1 MNGIQRIIDRIEA
14 DAASELAQIAEEAES
29 RCAEIEAAYSAAAQ
43 AEYRKII
50 SDARLESERRLER
63 KSGAAATEIKMQL
76 LAVKQ
81 EILSSAF
88 DRAAQIISEL
98 PDERYIPFLARLASR
113 ASRTGTEKLVFS
125 ERDARRVGSAVKDE
139 ANALLRRAGKTADLT
154 VSAETRPIRGGV
166 IVQSG
171 DIETNCSIDAL
182 IAMEFRTLSG
192 VVAAELFG

>member
-1 MNGIQRIIDRIEA
+1 MNGIKRIIYRIES

-98 PDERYIPFLARLASR
+98 PDERYIPFLAR
-113 ASRTGTEKLVFS
+113 
-125 ERDARRVGSAVKDE
+125 RRH
-139 ANALLRRAGKTADLT
+139 AL
-154 VSAETRPIRGGV
+154 P
-166 IVQSG
+166 
-171 DIETNCSIDAL
+171 
-182 IAMEFRTLSG
+182 
-192 VVAAELFG
+192 

>member
-43 AEYRKII
+43 VEYRKII

-113 ASRTGTEKLVFS
+113 ASMTGTEKLVFS